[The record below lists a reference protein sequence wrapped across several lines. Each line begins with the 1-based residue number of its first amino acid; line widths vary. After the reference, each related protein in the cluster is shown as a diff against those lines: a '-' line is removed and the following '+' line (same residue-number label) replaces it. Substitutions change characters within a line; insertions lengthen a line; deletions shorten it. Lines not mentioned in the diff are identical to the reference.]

1 VIKKRKQKMLNLE
14 NYICEPPV
22 GSVPRSFRIKALM
35 DKEEDFVYLG
45 KKLRYCGMSRYPA
58 PVCMLPDKPNTYH
71 IAEAVFQDMDNN
83 TYIFGV
89 WINGKF
95 AAPTVVPN
103 FTNEEKEDHDEG
115 MS

>member
-1 VIKKRKQKMLNLE
+1 MLNLE

-22 GSVPRSFRIKALM
+22 GSAPRFFRIKALI
-35 DKEEDFVYLG
+35 DKEEDFAYLG

-58 PVCMLPDKPNTYH
+58 PIYTFSDKPNTYH
-71 IAEAVFQDMDNN
+71 IADAVFQDMDDN

-89 WINGKF
+89 WINGKL

-103 FTNEEKEDHDEG
+103 PANEERRDCDES